1 MNGERSSLRL
11 RIVPG
16 ARRSGIL
23 GPYGDGWKVSVA
35 AAPEAGK
42 ANAALLDLL
51 ARVLEVPRRNL
62 QLRRGMASRDKVV
75 TFEGLTRDAAHDKLA
90 AAAEQGR

>member
-16 ARRSGIL
+16 APRTGIV

-42 ANAALLDLL
+42 ANAAVLDLL
-51 ARVLEVPRRNL
+51 ARVLELPRRDLRL
-62 QLRRGMASRDKVV
+62 QRGKASRDKVV
-75 TFEGLTRDAAHDKLA
+75 SFEGLTRAAAHDKLA
-90 AAAEQGR
+90 AAAEGRR